1 MNYDKLEVV
10 KQEMARVNIN
20 ILGIRELKWTGMGE
34 FNADDHYIYYCG
46 QKSLGRNGVAIIV
59 NKRVQN
65 PVLCCSLN
73 NNRMISVCYQGTS
86 LNLRVIQVY
95 DLISNAEEE
104 EVGRFYED
112 IQELLEVKPKK
123 VFIIE
128 DWNAKVKKYL
138 E

>member
-1 MNYDKLEVV
+1 
-10 KQEMARVNIN
+10 
-20 ILGIRELKWTGMGE
+20 
-34 FNADDHYIYYCG
+34 
-46 QKSLGRNGVAIIV
+46 
-59 NKRVQN
+59 
-65 PVLCCSLN
+65 
-73 NNRMISVCYQGTS
+73 MISVCYQGTS

-128 DWNAKVKKYL
+128 DWNANVKKYL